1 MNDVEKGRR
10 RLKEVIKM
18 SKEAMEKV
26 LKRAASDITFFG
38 QLANDPQVAL
48 KDFNLTSEEGVAL
61 TIGDVGF
68 IESHTGKK
76 LEEKVMKKVIIP
88 LLSRERW

>member
-1 MNDVEKGRR
+1 
-10 RLKEVIKM
+10 M
-18 SKEAMEKV
+18 SRQAV
-26 LKRAASDITFFG
+26 LVVLERAANDITFFG

-48 KDFNLTSEEGVAL
+48 KDFDLTSEEKVAL

-68 IESHTGKK
+68 IESRTGKK
-76 LEEKVMKKVIIP
+76 LDEKVMKKVIIP